1 VSLFKTNTLCPRNS
15 GKTYATCCEPH
26 HQGIAAPSAEA
37 LMRSRYTAY
46 VFKLEDYLL
55 ASWHPSTRPSTL
67 DLSNDPPMK
76 WLGLEV
82 KHAKNTG
89 PNTAIVEFIARYKIA
104 GKAERLHEISE
115 FVLENNLWYY
125 VDARP

>member
-1 VSLFKTNTLCPRNS
+1 
-15 GKTYATCCEPH
+15 
-26 HQGIAAPSAEA
+26 
-37 LMRSRYTAY
+37 
-46 VFKLEDYLL
+46 
-55 ASWHPSTRPSTL
+55 
-67 DLSNDPPMK
+67 MK